1 MVGQQIEGSLE
12 LSQMEYLP
20 PFPVKLGGVG
30 ILESSSGK
38 GFVIAHLDP
47 GDSLGSIGSR
57 AVIHASFVADSN
69 SLLVGHSADSNFETS
84 MWVPGLILGGGSTKL
99 GMSEAGG
106 SSWIF
111 LTESCL
117 PKVLESDGRHLE
129 GMKSRWQS
137 SCLKVNILKR
147 KK

>member
-1 MVGQQIEGSLE
+1 
-12 LSQMEYLP
+12 MEHLP
-20 PFPVKLGGVG
+20 PLTAKLGGAGVLKG
-30 ILESSSGK
+30 SGRKSLVTAYLE
-38 GFVIAHLDP
+38 A
-47 GDSLGSIGSR
+47 GDSLGSVG
-57 AVIHASFVADSN
+57 AGVVIHASLVANSN
-69 SLLVGHSADSNFETS
+69 SSLVSHGADSNFEPST
-84 MWVPGLILGGGSTKL
+84 WVPGLILGGGSAKL